1 MYKYGHS
8 DSMSFYGREDWR
20 YIRVRGMGLIDA
32 VGVAHYHAEGREE
45 DFHRM
50 VAKYPEVGI
59 AIDNGCALEVVD
71 GEYRLV
77 TSRPGADA
85 YRVSTRRGK
94 IDVQRLEQT
103 DDYTPVSKLLER
115 GK

>member
-71 GEYRLV
+71 GQYRLV
-77 TSRPGADA
+77 TSRPGANA

-94 IDVQRLEQT
+94 IDVQRLEQS
-103 DDYTPVSKLLER
+103 DDYTPASKLY
-115 GK
+115 G